1 MDECKAIRYLVWV
14 LAGLGASC
22 GGDKKPAKL
31 DLSGVPAGLRSAA
44 GGGGGGQARV
54 SLDGALAPTALGA
67 GGAAVAVA
75 GVASGAPANNNL
87 VWTDPDNPDAV
98 IPELDN
104 ILEKPK
110 EGPWERS
117 IVLTR
122 RKAMREG
129 KCQLIWF
136 TDSQTSPACKSL
148 SAELFGLHAFGAW
161 ADEHLVRL
169 KIDTREPD
177 RTRDGDSKARAGE
190 YVTAVR
196 KHYKVL
202 GSPTVIMLTPQGE
215 VIKSY
220 RGFRTGSGDF
230 FWGQLKQAQRIG
242 EESFKKWRAD
252 LERSGYRDWV
262 DQTGRK
268 RFARMLSYQ
277 EGSLVLV
284 EPDGTQSKA
293 QESLLSEGDRLWLAE
308 QKRGRGI
315 R

>member
-1 MDECKAIRYLVWV
+1 MRGAALLGMVV
-14 LAGLGASC
+14 LLASC
-22 GGDKKPAKL
+22 GGGKAPNKL
-31 DLSGVPAGLRSAA
+31 DLGGVPAGLRAA
-44 GGGGGGQARV
+44 AGGGGGGGGGQARV
-54 SLDGALAPTALGA
+54 QLDGMLAPTALGA
-67 GGAAVAVA
+67 GGTTAAVA
-75 GVASGAPANNNL
+75 GVASGASTNANL
-87 VWTDPDNPDAV
+87 VWTDPDDPDAI

-117 IVLTR
+117 IVLAR
-122 RKAMREG
+122 SKAMREG

-136 TDSQTSPACKSL
+136 TDSQTSPACKAL

-161 ADEHLVRL
+161 ADENLVRL
-169 KIDTREPD
+169 RIDTREPD
-177 RTRDGDSKARAGE
+177 RAPDDDSKARAAE

-215 VIKSY
+215 VIKAY
-220 RGFRTGSGDF
+220 RGFRPGSGDF

-242 EESFKKWRAD
+242 SESFGKWRAG

-262 DQTGRK
+262 DRGGRRK
-268 RFARMLSYQ
+268 FARLLSYQ
-277 EGSLVLV
+277 DGQLMLV

-308 QKRGRGI
+308 QKRSRGI